1 MDRLGC
7 RLPDAFT
14 RVSEYI
20 PEIVAYIEGIIDQEF
35 AYEAG
40 GSVYFDTQA
49 YMYAPSI
56 SKTS

>member
-1 MDRLGC
+1 MEQLGC

-20 PEIVAYIEGIIDQEF
+20 PEIVSYIEGIMHQGL
-35 AYEAG
+35 AYEAA

-49 YMYAPSI
+49 YR
-56 SKTS
+56 